1 MKIYDLNIAREK
13 IQAYCAYQER
23 CHQEVTRKL
32 KSWGLISK
40 AIELLISELMQF
52 NFLNE
57 ERYAR
62 SFSRGKFR
70 IKKWGRKKIR
80 AELKKREV
88 YDKCIDFAMEEID
101 DKAYFETLKEVL
113 QKKNEHEKESDSY
126 RRKAKLTRYL
136 VYRGYEYDLI
146 RDALEEL
153 N

>member
-32 KSWGLISK
+32 KSWGLISE

>member
-32 KSWGLISK
+32 KSWGLIQE

>member
-32 KSWGLISK
+32 KSWGLISE
-40 AIELLISELMQF
+40 AIELLISELRQF

-136 VYRGYEYDLI
+136 VSRGYEYDLI